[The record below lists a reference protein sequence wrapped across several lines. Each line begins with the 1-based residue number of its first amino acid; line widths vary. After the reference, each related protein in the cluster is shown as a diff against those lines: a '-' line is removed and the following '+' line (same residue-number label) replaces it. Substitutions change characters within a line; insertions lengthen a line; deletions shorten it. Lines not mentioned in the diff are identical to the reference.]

1 MHVLMVVAHP
11 NTDSFCHAVA
21 AGAAAGARS
30 AGHQVTVLDLYADG
44 FSAAMSADERRA
56 YHSAQPVVDPMVAAS
71 VELVRSCQAIVLVYP
86 TWWSSLPAILK
97 GWLDRVLVPGVA
109 IVFDGRG
116 KVRPGL
122 GNVRHLVGISTYGS
136 PRLYVKAVNDNGR
149 RTVAR
154 AVRMACGWRTRC
166 RWMPFYAID
175 RSTPAQRVQFIESV
189 RRKMA
194 AL

>member
-11 NTDSFCHAVA
+11 NPDSFCHAVA

-30 AGHQVTVLDLYADG
+30 AGHQVTVMDLYADG
-44 FSAAMSADERRA
+44 FSAAMSAGERRA
-56 YHSAQPVVDPMVAAS
+56 YDSAQPILDPMVAAS
-71 VELVRSCQAIVLVYP
+71 VELVRDCQAIVFVYP
-86 TWWSSLPAILK
+86 TWWSTLPAILK

-109 IVFDGRG
+109 IVFDERG
-116 KVRPGL
+116 KVRSGL
-122 GNVRHLVGISTYGS
+122 GHVRHLVGISTYGS

-149 RTVAR
+149 RTIGR

-166 RWMPFYAID
+166 RWMALYAID
-175 RSTPAQRVQFIESV
+175 RSTPDQRAAFIESV
-189 RRKMA
+189 RRRMA